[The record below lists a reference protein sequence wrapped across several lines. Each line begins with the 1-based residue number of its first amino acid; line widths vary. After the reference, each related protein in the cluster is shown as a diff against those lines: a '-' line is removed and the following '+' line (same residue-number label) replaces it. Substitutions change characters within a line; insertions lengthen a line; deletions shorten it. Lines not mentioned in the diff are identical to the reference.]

1 MSDGRVPFETDPEDG
16 VHVSGFIERDS
27 KGAPIIT
34 SLTVSCTTEHNMGQL
49 VRRLRFGELVQ
60 QAATRPPLGT
70 VHAAPSGP
78 PTGGRQP
85 LDDDLLRRVAEAYL
99 RETAPGQPLGAMGR
113 LACEF
118 GRPEETVR
126 SWIAR
131 ARSRGWLG
139 PSRKGRRGAE
149 PGPRLTA

>member
-1 MSDGRVPFETDPEDG
+1 MSDGRVPFEAELEEG
-16 VHVSGFIERDS
+16 VRVSGLVERDS
-27 KGAPIIT
+27 RGAPVIT

-49 VRRLRFGELVQ
+49 VRRLRMGELVQ
-60 QAATRPPLGT
+60 RSAVAPPPAALVAVPK
-70 VHAAPSGP
+70 GP

-99 RETAPGQPLGAMGR
+99 RETEPGQPPGAVGR
-113 LACEF
+113 LASEF

-126 SWIAR
+126 GWITR
-131 ARSRGWLG
+131 ARTRGWLG